1 MYWDST
7 RTTNLKTNT
16 IIDFIEMDRRE
27 FMKKATMVA
36 ATAAVV
42 SPVAAMLNSVTG
54 KQCKVLMINGS
65 PREDGNTSCCL
76 QEIGTTL
83 QKHGIETEIVQIGR
97 KPVRMCINCG
107 GCHHNGG
114 KGCVFNDDLCSVITE
129 KMATADALIVG
140 TPVYYGQPNG
150 GVLSLMQRLFFS
162 AGHLVQ
168 NKPAAAL
175 AVCRRGG
182 ATATL
187 QTMNMMFEM
196 MNMPVVTSQ
205 YWNIAYGAGKGEVK
219 RDTEGMQTMRT
230 LANNMAFLL
239 QKIHADGEAAPKRD
253 ERPQFMNFIR

>member
-1 MYWDST
+1 
-7 RTTNLKTNT
+7 
-16 IIDFIEMDRRE
+16 MDRRD
-27 FMKKATMVA
+27 FIKKATMAA

-42 SPVAAMLNSVTG
+42 SPVSAMINTVTG
-54 KQCKVLMINGS
+54 KQCKVLLINGS
-65 PREDGNTSCCL
+65 PRTDGNTFCCL
-76 QEIGTTL
+76 QEIETIL

-107 GCHHNGG
+107 GCHQNGG
-114 KGCVFNDDLCSVITE
+114 KGCVFDDDLCAVITE

-150 GVLSLMQRLFFS
+150 GILSLMQRLFFS

-205 YWNIAYGAGKGEVK
+205 YLNIAYGAGKGEVK
-219 RDTEGMQTMRT
+219 LDTEGMQTMRT

>member
-1 MYWDST
+1 
-7 RTTNLKTNT
+7 
-16 IIDFIEMDRRE
+16 MDRRD
-27 FMKKATMVA
+27 FIKKATMAAA
-36 ATAAVV
+36 ATAVV
-42 SPVAAMLNSVTG
+42 SPVSAMLNYVSG
-54 KQCKVLMINGS
+54 KQCKVLLINGS
-65 PREDGNTSCCL
+65 PRTDGNTFCCL
-76 QEIGTTL
+76 QEIEATL
-83 QKHGIETEIVQIGR
+83 LKHGIETEIVQIGR

-107 GCHHNGG
+107 GCHQPGS
-114 KGCVFNDDLCSVITE
+114 KGCVFDDDLCAIVTE

-150 GVLSLMQRLFFS
+150 GVLSLMQRLFYS
-162 AGHLVQ
+162 AGRLVQ

-219 RDTEGMQTMRT
+219 LDTEGMQTMRT
-230 LANNMAFLL
+230 LATNMAFLL
-239 QKIHADGEAAPKRD
+239 QKIHADGNPAPKRD